1 MTSALQSVVRLACG
15 LLLLLAVAG
24 CSESGSWQDS
34 RDERDPTLL
43 RARAAKNAQD
53 YLAAINLYNETLER
67 RPRLDNAHLEVGMLY
82 EKKED
87 YVRAI
92 YHYQRYLE
100 LRPSAQKNKLVEDLI
115 RVAKVCYAASLPNR
129 PPGALEEIALLTK
142 ENKSLRAQVR
152 KYAPPGTLPP
162 EIVEPAAATN
172 ALKPL
177 APPQP
182 VAAQPPVRTHLVQ
195 PGETLASI
203 AYKEYKDRSK
213 DGKIFEANRDALTS
227 PQSIK
232 AGQTLVIP

>member
-1 MTSALQSVVRLACG
+1 MNVRHHLWRSLAGSA
-15 LLLLLAVAG
+15 LLLLAG
-24 CSESGSWQDS
+24 CSDSASWQDS

-53 YLAAINLYNETLER
+53 YLRAMELYNESLER
-67 RPRLDNAHLEVGMLY
+67 RPRLASAHLEVGMLY

-100 LRPSAQKNKLVEDLI
+100 LRPAAQKNKLVEDMV
-115 RVAKVCYAASLPNR
+115 RVAKVCYAASLPHR
-129 PPGALEEIALLTK
+129 PPGAIEEIALLKK
-142 ENKSLRAQVR
+142 ENASLRAQVR

-162 EIVEPAAATN
+162 EFAEGLTSTN
-172 ALKPL
+172 APQP

-182 VAAQPPVRTHLVQ
+182 VAAQPPVRTHVVQ

-203 AYKEYKDRSK
+203 ALKVYKDR
-213 DGKIFEANRDALTS
+213 GKAMRIFEANRETLAS

-232 AGQTLVIP
+232 PGQTLVLP